1 MLGTDRVGDV
11 DEGEIERIDRLGLK
25 NEVNLDEVFEKDEDR
40 PCGAVDDDD
49 LPVAVVRDWD
59 EVVDLDALLRTIP
72 SVERSKPSLR
82 SNRIIA
88 KSNGRFN
95 KDAIESR
102 QSILDR

>member
-40 PCGAVDDDD
+40 PCGAVEDD
-49 LPVAVVRDWD
+49 LPVAVVRVWD

-72 SVERSKPSLR
+72 SVNNSISL
-82 SNRIIA
+82 S
-88 KSNGRFN
+88 
-95 KDAIESR
+95 E
-102 QSILDR
+102 